1 MVSYVFIMVVMGN
14 GELGFD
20 FGEGVWE
27 MVIIFKEGS
36 RYVNYL
42 FLIWG
47 GSDKK

>member
-1 MVSYVFIMVVMGN
+1 MVVMGD

-36 RYVNYL
+36 RCVNYL
-42 FLIWG
+42 ILIWG
-47 GSDKK
+47 GSDNK